1 VVRPDGSTALHV
13 VPVGERAV
21 PATGWITMPES
32 DRLRSGARWSPEGD
46 RIDYIAHR
54 DGFSCIWAQ
63 ALDPA
68 TKKPRGMPV
77 AVFHAHRNPWFMN
90 PPPWAYSLSVGRRR
104 VVFNAGEITG
114 NVLIG
119 QLPPD

>member
-1 VVRPDGSTALHV
+1 
-13 VPVGERAV
+13 
-21 PATGWITMPES
+21 
-32 DRLRSGARWSPEGD
+32 
-46 RIDYIAHR
+46 
-54 DGFSCIWAQ
+54 
-63 ALDPA
+63 
-68 TKKPRGMPV
+68 
-77 AVFHAHRNPWFMN
+77 MN